1 MRGRARAMVSAEVHM
16 TGRLRSKVAL
26 ITGGTRGIGLAIAR
40 LMASEGADVMIAS
53 RKPEGVE
60 AARAE
65 LEAARGEG
73 WGKIVGR
80 ACHVGDAKQSLDLVA
95 AAEAELGRIDVLVNN
110 AGTNPF
116 FGPLLQISE
125 AAWDKTF
132 ETNLKSA
139 WRLSVAVAQRL
150 VAAKAPG
157 SIIQIASILGRRA
170 APFQGAYG
178 VTKAGLVSLTQT
190 LAVEL
195 GGAGVRVNAI
205 APGLIDTKL
214 AAAITGNDH
223 LTRTFLE
230 RTAIRRVGRP
240 DEVAGLACF
249 LASDESSYLTGA
261 VIPVDGGYLAT

>member
-1 MRGRARAMVSAEVHM
+1 M
-16 TGRLRSKVAL
+16 TGRLQGKVAV
-26 ITGGTRGIGLAIAR
+26 ITGGTRGIGLAIAKAM
-40 LMASEGADVMIAS
+40 LVEGADVMIAS

-65 LEAARGEG
+65 LEAARADG
-73 WGKIVGR
+73 WGRVAGR
-80 ACHVGDAKQSLDLVA
+80 ACHVGDAKQSLELIT
-95 AAEAELGRIDVLVNN
+95 AAEGELGRVNVLVNN

-157 SIIQIASILGRRA
+157 SIIQISSVLGRRA

-214 AAAITGNDH
+214 ASMITGNDH
-223 LTRTFLE
+223 ISRTFLE
-230 RTAIRRVGRP
+230 RAAIRRVGRP
-240 DEVAGLACF
+240 DEIAGLACF
-249 LASDESSYLTGA
+249 LASDESSYVTGA
-261 VIPVDGGYLAT
+261 VIPVDGGYLAS